1 MDISCAFAS
10 SPDTPDHIALAEQLG
25 YRRAWCYDSPA
36 LYPDVWVTLA
46 LAAQRTSRIEL
57 GPGVLIPS
65 LRHVMTNAAA
75 IATLENLAPGRLVV
89 AIGAGFT
96 GRVAMGQRSL
106 PWTRVRAYIEALR
119 SLLRGESVTWDGTV
133 IKMLHPPGFAPP
145 RPIAVPILVGADGPK
160 GAAVAQDLG
169 DGIFGRARATGITW
183 YAQLHFGTVLD
194 PDEDPASARVMAA
207 AGHAAAV
214 GFHGRYERGGIE
226 SLPGGRAWLNQIEA
240 LPPET
245 RHLAVHEGHLVSVNA
260 LDRPFINPELLQQ
273 LGLAGSAAAQRDR
286 LARLAEQG
294 VTEVAYQPA
303 GPDIPREL
311 TAFAAM
317 AGLQP
322 QRAPGSTNARR

>member
-36 LYPDVWVTLA
+36 LYPDVWMTLA
-46 LAAQRTSRIEL
+46 LAAQRTRRIEL
-57 GPGVLIPS
+57 GPGVLVPN

-75 IATLENLAPGRLVV
+75 IATLENLAPGRVVV

-96 GRVAMGQRSL
+96 GRVALGQRSL

-119 SLLRGESVTWDGTV
+119 ALLRGEDVMWDGAV
-133 IKMLHPPGFAPP
+133 IKMLHPAGFAPP

-169 DGIFGRARATGITW
+169 DGIFGRARAPGITW

-194 PDEDPASARVMAA
+194 PSEDPGSERVLAA

-214 GFHGRYERGGIE
+214 GFHGRYERGGVE
-226 SLPGGRAWLNQIEA
+226 ALPGGREWLQQIEA
-240 LPPET
+240 LPAST
-245 RHLAVHEGHLVSVNA
+245 RHLAVHEEHLVSVNA
-260 LDRPFINPELLQQ
+260 IDRPFITPELLLR
-273 LGLAGSAAAQRDR
+273 LGLAGSVEAQRER
-286 LARLAEQG
+286 LTQLAQQG

-311 TAFAAM
+311 TAFARM
-317 AGLQP
+317 AGLQ
-322 QRAPGSTNARR
+322 TNR